1 MNFGEALDSTLIK
14 KYAVFSGRACRAE
27 WYYFLLFSVLLS
39 FIVSMVGA
47 FFSVSTIDVEYLATL
62 SEEEAQSYILE
73 SGSLAY
79 LKWISLAIGV
89 VLLIPSFSVTVR
101 RLQDL
106 NLSYFWVIPSVI
118 GSILSLYALI
128 DTAGT
133 QNARLNSISMLIS
146 IIYLI
151 GFLRKGDAGKNRFGD
166 DPLEPKTDSDTY

>member
-27 WYYFLLFSVLLS
+27 WYYFLLFWVLLT

-106 NLSYFWVIPSVI
+106 NLSYFWVIPFVI
-118 GSILSLYALI
+118 GSILSLYTLI
-128 DTAGT
+128 DMAGT

>member
-27 WYYFLLFSVLLS
+27 WFYFVLFSVLLT

-79 LKWISLAIGV
+79 LKWVSLAIAV

-106 NLSYFWVIPSVI
+106 NLSYFWVIPFVI
-118 GSILSLYALI
+118 GSILSLYTLI
-128 DTAGT
+128 DMAGT
-133 QNARLNSISMLIS
+133 QNARLSSISMLIS
-146 IIYLI
+146 IIYII
-151 GFLRKGDAGKNRFGD
+151 GFLRKGDAGKNRFGN

>member
-27 WYYFLLFSVLLS
+27 WFYFLLFSVLLT

-47 FFSVSTIDVEYLATL
+47 FFSVSTIDVE
-62 SEEEAQSYILE
+62 
-73 SGSLAY
+73 SLAY

-106 NLSYFWVIPSVI
+106 NLSYFWVIPFVI
-118 GSILSLYALI
+118 GSILSLYTLI
-128 DTAGT
+128 DMAGT
-133 QNARLNSISMLIS
+133 QNARLSSISMLIS
-146 IIYLI
+146 IIYII
-151 GFLRKGDAGKNRFGD
+151 GFLRKGDAGKNRFGN

>member
-27 WYYFLLFSVLLS
+27 WFYFLLFSVLLT

-79 LKWISLAIGV
+79 LKWISLAISV
-89 VLLIPSFSVTVR
+89 ALLSPSVSVTVR

-106 NLSYFWVIPSVI
+106 DLSYFWVIPYLI
-118 GSILSLYALI
+118 AFIISLYTLI
-128 DTAGT
+128 DMTGI
-133 QNARLNSISMLIS
+133 QNARLNSISLLIN
-146 IIYLI
+146 IIYII
-151 GFLRKGDAGKNRFGD
+151 GFLRKGNAGKNRFGN

>member
-1 MNFGEALDSTLIK
+1 MNFGEALDSSLIK

-27 WYYFLLFSVLLS
+27 WFYFLLFSILLT

-47 FFSVSTIDVEYLATL
+47 FFSVSTIDVDYLSTL

-73 SGSLAY
+73 SSSLAY
-79 LKWISLAIGV
+79 LKWITLAFSA
-89 VLLIPSFSVTVR
+89 VLFIPSISVTVR

-106 NLSYFWVIPSVI
+106 NLSYFWVIPSLI
-118 GSILSLYALI
+118 ASILSLYTLI
-128 DTAGT
+128 DMTGT
-133 QNARLNSISMLIS
+133 QNARLSSISTLIS
-146 IIYLI
+146 IIYII

>member
-1 MNFGEALDSTLIK
+1 MNFGEALDSALIK

-27 WYYFLLFSVLLS
+27 WFYFILFSFLLSA
-39 FIVSMVGA
+39 IVSMVGA

-79 LKWISLAIGV
+79 LKWILLAITA
-89 VLLIPSFSVTVR
+89 VLFIPSISVTVR

-118 GSILSLYALI
+118 GSILSLYTLI
-128 DTAGT
+128 DMAGT
-133 QNARLNSISMLIS
+133 QNARLNSISMLIN
-146 IIYLI
+146 IIYII
-151 GFLRKGDAGKNRFGD
+151 GFLRKGDAGKNRFGN

>member
-27 WYYFLLFSVLLS
+27 WFYFLLFSVLLT

-79 LKWISLAIGV
+79 LKWILLAITA
-89 VLLIPSFSVTVR
+89 VLFIPSISVTVR

-118 GSILSLYALI
+118 GSILSLYTLI
-128 DTAGT
+128 DMAGT

-146 IIYLI
+146 IIYII
-151 GFLRKGDAGKNRFGD
+151 GFLRKGDAGKNRFGN